1 MKTGGSG
8 PARAPKGELHRY
20 PYDHWEPY
28 VGDAPDRI
36 AADQIDFL
44 QRCGLLGR

>member
-1 MKTGGSG
+1 MTTGSQ
-8 PARAPKGELHRY
+8 
-20 PYDHWEPY
+20 PY

>member
-1 MKTGGSG
+1 ML
-8 PARAPKGELHRY
+8 PDHRYQLHRY

-28 VGDAPDRI
+28 LRDAPDRI

-44 QRCGLLGR
+44 QRCGLLVG